1 MDLGISGRRA
11 LVIGGSQGLGL
22 AVCERL
28 AAEGVDLLVFARDP
42 DRLASCQQQ
51 LRQGHR
57 VVVDTCVGNITC
69 EADIERLA
77 AQVEA
82 LGGAQILVLNT
93 PRPPSPMRDFLD
105 EQDQARWDQGYQQ
118 QLHGALLVLRKI
130 VPLIVRTGWGRVVAI
145 TSASIKQPMP
155 RHAISGV
162 FRAGV
167 QTALKHLS
175 MEVADKGVTVNSVAP
190 ATVMTP
196 TFGSFHNV
204 EQRIQAVPIKR
215 AGTPEELA
223 ATVAFLASEHAGF
236 ITGENIQLD
245 GGQTRSLF

>member
-1 MDLGISGRRA
+1 MDLGIAGKRA

-28 AAEGVDLLVFARDP
+28 AAEGVDLLIFARDAE
-42 DRLASCQQQ
+42 RLAGCQQQ
-51 LRQGHR
+51 LRQAHR
-57 VVVDTCVGNITC
+57 VAVETCAGDITSEPDVD
-69 EADIERLA
+69 RLA

-82 LGGAQILVLNT
+82 LGGVQILVLNT

-105 EQDQARWDQGYQQ
+105 EQDQSRWDQGYQQ

-130 VPLIVRTGWGRVVAI
+130 PPLIVKTGWGRIVAI
-145 TSASIKQPMP
+145 TSATIKQPLP
-155 RHAISGV
+155 RHAISGI

-167 QTALKHLS
+167 QVALKHLA
-175 MEVADKGVTVNSVAP
+175 MEVAEKGVTVNSVAP
-190 ATVMTP
+190 ATIMTP

-204 EQRIQAVPIKR
+204 EQRIAAVPLKR
-215 AGTPEELA
+215 AGKPEELA
-223 ATVAFLASEHAGF
+223 ATVAFLVSEHAGF

-245 GGQTRSLF
+245 GGQTRSLV